1 MTGWRTKAVI
11 AVSCVALA
19 VYFVLI
25 GSLGVRLMGTG
36 EWAGIA
42 LGVALLL
49 LPLVGAWA
57 VARELVFGRATQR
70 LGEELAAR
78 DELPRED
85 ELDHTA
91 TGRVDRTA
99 GQALYERYRGEVEAA
114 PQDAGAWYRLAIA
127 YDAAG
132 DRRRGRAAA
141 RHAVRLH
148 RG

>member
-1 MTGWRTKAVI
+1 MRGRRAKAVI
-11 AVSCVALA
+11 AVSCLALV

-36 EWAGIA
+36 EWAGIV

-57 VARELVFGRATQR
+57 VAREIVFGRATQR
-70 LGEELAAR
+70 LGEELAGR
-78 DELPRED
+78 GELPRED

-91 TGRVDRTA
+91 TGRVDRAA
-99 GQALYERYRGEVEAA
+99 GEALYERYRAQVEAA